1 MEGFTS
7 KYHRQQQFTLKP
19 FTFQILALSLFTK
32 IQSCPFDF
40 RLSWAKVTW
49 SYLSNSCQIFPVFSC
64 FNASLI
70 LFAKHFQ
77 CLNRPASSTTLTL
90 AGMTPWLRKAMY
102 FPKDLTSLL
111 MLWVWWE
118 VLLCTVLEAIE
129 IMVSTPVMSAEY
141 LRATKRAL
149 TDLQGQTVGTEIAN
163 VFTCFTN
170 PVNTSEI
177 NPQSEKAT

>member
-1 MEGFTS
+1 MDKQIELNLISYNKLMYNFVRGYISTHVTLACWRQMTLNKRHGHIQIAEEAICRPLIIQVEGFTS
-7 KYHRQQQFTLKP
+7 KYHRQQQFTLQP

-32 IQSCPFDF
+32 IQYCPFNF

-70 LFAKHFQ
+70 LFAKHSQ

-111 MLWVWWE
+111 ML
-118 VLLCTVLEAIE
+118 
-129 IMVSTPVMSAEY
+129 
-141 LRATKRAL
+141 
-149 TDLQGQTVGTEIAN
+149 
-163 VFTCFTN
+163 
-170 PVNTSEI
+170 
-177 NPQSEKAT
+177 